1 MKVFVSYRRSDT
13 RDFAGRFADRLK
25 RYPQVSDVFM
35 DIDAIAPGAD
45 FERRIAN
52 AVSQCDVFFVVI
64 GPHWLGPDPDVSR
77 ILDERDFVRRELQM
91 ALATGRKVVPILV
104 NDANMP
110 SIEAL
115 PSEIQTLSRINAF
128 GIDHVSFDRDVAALL
143 NSLGIRDQPAKSPL
157 ALLMRGAIGAG
168 AGLALLLGAAA
179 IHQAVSGMSLN
190 TRLGSDALVWLIIV
204 GVVALSTTVAIRR

>member
-1 MKVFVSYRRSDT
+1 
-13 RDFAGRFADRLK
+13 
-25 RYPQVSDVFM
+25 
-35 DIDAIAPGAD
+35 
-45 FERRIAN
+45 
-52 AVSQCDVFFVVI
+52 
-64 GPHWLGPDPDVSR
+64 
-77 ILDERDFVRRELQM
+77 M